1 MPITRSQFRESSA
14 IRNEIVA
21 DKVRMG
27 TLKSDLRMI
36 DVKPLAGV
44 KSADNGA
51 VLLVYK
57 YTLDYGLEEPKNKSL
72 GNITIKGEMIFVES
86 SKNIDAIVKGWQKD
100 KKLKAEFLTEALS
113 YALRDAQIEAIEQAK
128 KVSLPSPV
136 PLPKIR
142 QKPSK
147 AA

>member
-14 IRNEIVA
+14 VRHEIVA
-21 DKVRMG
+21 DRVKMG
-27 TLKSDLRMI
+27 TLKSDLRII

-44 KSADNGA
+44 RSEENGA
-51 VLLVYK
+51 VLLVYQ

-72 GNITIKGEMIFVES
+72 GTITIKGELILIES
-86 SKNIDAIVKGWQKD
+86 SKNIDAIIKGWQKD

-128 KVSLPSPV
+128 KVSLPLPV